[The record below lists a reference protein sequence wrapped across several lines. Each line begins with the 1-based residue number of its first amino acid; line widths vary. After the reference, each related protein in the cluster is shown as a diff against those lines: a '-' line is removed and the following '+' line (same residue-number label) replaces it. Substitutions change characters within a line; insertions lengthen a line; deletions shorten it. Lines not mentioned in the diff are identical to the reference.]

1 MKPQTVQ
8 IVRQGKA
15 RQRCTGLNLIHYK
28 WQGSLLF
35 NPLSATSHH
44 LRASGNLLEI
54 LRKRYWQI
62 VGKIQNQ
69 LSDCVAMTKNKN

>member
-1 MKPQTVQ
+1 MSP
-8 IVRQGKA
+8 A
-15 RQRCTGLNLIHYK
+15 FYSK

-54 LRKRYWQI
+54 LRRDLCKKAFPSTAETQTQVFGCFRPQYLLI
-62 VGKIQNQ
+62 LPKYP
-69 LSDCVAMTKNKN
+69 L